1 MGLFFFAGCCV
12 SMSQSHVPEGVL
24 KKQKTADKLRETD
37 EAARTALKAKRRQN
51 RREIYKRAQRYSREY
66 HQIERNQ
73 IAQRRIAKE
82 NSTFYI
88 PAEAK
93 VAIVVRIRGINGV
106 DPKTRKIL
114 QLFRL
119 LQIHNATFVR
129 LNAAT
134 IKMLRLVEPFVTYG
148 FPNLKTVR
156 ELIYKRGYAKENG
169 QRIPITT
176 NDIIERN
183 LGRFGII
190 CVEDLIHEI
199 YTCGPHFKEANSFL
213 WTFKLSS
220 PKGGYNRKRNHF
232 CEGGD
237 AGNREKYIN
246 SFVQSMNGN

>member
-1 MGLFFFAGCCV
+1 
-12 SMSQSHVPEGVL
+12 MSQAKYVPEGVL
-24 KKQKTADKLRETD
+24 KKQKTAAAIKAKDD
-37 EAARTALKAKRRQN
+37 AARAALKIKRRQN
-51 RREIYKRAQRYSREY
+51 RREIYKRAQKYSKEY
-66 HQIERNQ
+66 HQLQRNQ
-73 IAQRRIAKE
+73 IAQRRLAKE

-119 LQIHNATFVR
+119 LQIHNASFVR

-134 IKMLRLVEPFVTYG
+134 IKMLRLVEPYVTYG
-148 FPNLKTVR
+148 FPNLKTIK
-156 ELIYKRGYAKENG
+156 ELIYKRGFAKING

-176 NDIIERN
+176 NDVIEQQ

-190 CVEDLIHEI
+190 CIEDIIHEI
-199 YTCGPHFKEANSFL
+199 YTCGPHFKEANAFL
-213 WTFKLSS
+213 WPFKLSS

-232 CEGGD
+232 IEGGD
-237 AGNREKYIN
+237 AGNREHLIN
-246 SFVQSMNGN
+246 SFVQKMNGQ